1 MADPK
6 YIILL
11 YRQIK
16 AGKKGT
22 TIITNLQ
29 GLKIEMDEQIH
40 VNKNKLKYLIKS
52 MHDETCKDIVRK
64 SYVNSQ
70 LNKNQI
76 YLILFDNS
84 DNSIEN
90 HILRGKPVGFIL
102 GHTNYRDDNNNYLK
116 EAYLDVI
123 CAIPGTGRYLLQ
135 YFIDF
140 AKTNRYKA
148 VSLKAI
154 PTVLTYYPK
163 FGFKHRH
170 TCKRSDNGI
179 VPPTELYD
187 EKYRDPKYKE
197 IDNIYDDENYFK
209 YQMKLRKN
217 GFGDF
222 ADECAKKKMTK
233 EEFGDND
240 CGAEGYMMRKCL

>member
-1 MADPK
+1 M
-6 YIILL
+6 LL
-11 YRQIK
+11 YQQKKSR
-16 AGKKGT
+16 KKGN
-22 TIITNLQ
+22 TIITDLH

-40 VNKNKLKYLIKS
+40 VNKNKLKNLIKS

-70 LNKNQI
+70 LNENQL
-76 YLILFDNS
+76 YLILFDTS

-90 HILRGKPVGFIL
+90 NVIRGKPVGFIL
-102 GHTNYRDDNNNYLK
+102 GHNKYRDDNNNYLK
-116 EAYLDVI
+116 EAYIDVI

-140 AKTNRYKA
+140 ANMNKYKA

-154 PTVLTYYPK
+154 PNVLTYYPK

-170 TCKRSDNGI
+170 SCKKNEKGI
-179 VPPTELYD
+179 VPPKELND
-187 EKYRDPKYKE
+187 EKYRDPKYKD
-197 IDNIYDDENYFK
+197 INNIYDDDTYFK
-209 YQMKLRKN
+209 YQIKLRKN

-222 ADECAKKKMTK
+222 DGDCSKKKMTK

-240 CGAEGYMMRKCL
+240 CGADGYMMRKCL